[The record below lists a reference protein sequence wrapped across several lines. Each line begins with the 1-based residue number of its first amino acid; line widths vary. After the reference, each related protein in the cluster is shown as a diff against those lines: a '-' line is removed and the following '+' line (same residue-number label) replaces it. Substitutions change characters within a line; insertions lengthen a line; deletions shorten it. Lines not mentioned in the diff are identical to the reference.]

1 MNDRNSRNFSYPSQ
15 MGILLGLIG
24 GGVILGAMVSF
35 LIWLVMT
42 GRGITTMETDILNP
56 RYYSAIMWMQAVST
70 FMMFFLP
77 VYLFALICYKDP
89 TKFMGFNTRFNY
101 KQVIMVL
108 VIVVFTFPLSGAL
121 TEITKLV
128 PIPHSWEIYFEAKEA
143 ERALQEKALIHIN
156 TFPKYLTSMIII
168 GLLPALFEEVCFRGG
183 IQNILTRWF
192 NGPWIAI
199 LLTSIIFSAVHISYY
214 GFFVRFSLGIFLGLI
229 FYYSESLWLNILFHF
244 LYNGVQVTALYLATT
259 SSGNVAD
266 HSKDIEE
273 SFPLWAGVIALVIV
287 IFALIRFRELSL
299 AEQKKY
305 VMPKEDPDDFHNW
318 IV

>member
-1 MNDRNSRNFSYPSQ
+1 
-15 MGILLGLIG
+15 
-24 GGVILGAMVSF
+24 
-35 LIWLVMT
+35 
-42 GRGITTMETDILNP
+42 MESDILNP
-56 RYYSAIMWMQAVST
+56 KYYSAIMWMQAIST

-89 TKFMGFNTRFNY
+89 TKFMGFNTKFNY

-108 VIVVFTFPLSGAL
+108 VILVFTFPLSGTLA
-121 TEITKLV
+121 EMTKV
-128 PIPHSWEIYFEAKEA
+128 IPIPHSWEIYFKAKEA

-229 FYYSESLWLNILFHF
+229 FYYSGSLWLNILFHF
-244 LYNGVQVTALYLATT
+244 LYNGVQVTVLYLATT